1 MNVDQHIWRNP
12 YPLIAVLS
20 TPQRC
25 LELSGCPAEN
35 EHIKHTV
42 RADLKRQLRG
52 TSHYK
57 QCHLSLF
64 SLHMAKQLCFSP
76 LLGILLHSSILHK
89 WEQRALWFCCLAAL
103 LVNRGHWDTW
113 GNLITAFTR
122 RLVNCKDGCF
132 CCWITLQRWK
142 YGREKKQQQNCS
154 LSPHGK
160 YGRWFHSCV
169 HEEIGF
175 SPFLILQALISH
187 SSIL

>member
-142 YGREKKQQQNCS
+142 YGREKKTTTK
-154 LSPHGK
+154 L
-160 YGRWFHSCV
+160 
-169 HEEIGF
+169 
-175 SPFLILQALISH
+175 LIIS
-187 SSIL
+187 SWQVREVISQLCPWGNWLLTIPDTTGSN